1 MRQQQLPK
9 AMPGDGDARQAR
21 RRSQTTPLQE
31 PEVRAGLHFG
41 KRAFWLESSN
51 GWTTRAELSH
61 KYSQSERLKLRHAF
75 DQPRGIK
82 PQKTRR
88 GHSRAG
94 GSGCARFF
102 EVWSAAAL
110 GCVFNMWRVSK
121 VKNLI

>member
-61 KYSQSERLKLRHAF
+61 KYSQSERLKLHHAF
-75 DQPRGIK
+75 GPQPPGS
-82 PQKTRR
+82 PTCAWVFS
-88 GHSRAG
+88 HG
-94 GSGCARFF
+94 GV
-102 EVWSAAAL
+102 EVPSAA
-110 GCVFNMWRVSK
+110 S
-121 VKNLI
+121 LICGGLAR